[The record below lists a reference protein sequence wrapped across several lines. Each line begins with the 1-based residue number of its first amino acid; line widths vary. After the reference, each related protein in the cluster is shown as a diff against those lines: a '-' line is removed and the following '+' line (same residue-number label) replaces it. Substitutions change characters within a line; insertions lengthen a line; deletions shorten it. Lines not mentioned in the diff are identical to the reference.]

1 MQQVLL
7 MKGPSTLS
15 SSYDSV
21 QQDSGGSDKMI
32 VASEIV
38 RVLQHHN
45 LYSKVG
51 TRKNNVEYHN
61 NGGLQ
66 D

>member
-7 MKGPSTLS
+7 MKGPSTLP

-32 VASEIV
+32 VASEVIS
-38 RVLQHHN
+38 VLQHHH

-51 TRKNNVEYHN
+51 TRKNN